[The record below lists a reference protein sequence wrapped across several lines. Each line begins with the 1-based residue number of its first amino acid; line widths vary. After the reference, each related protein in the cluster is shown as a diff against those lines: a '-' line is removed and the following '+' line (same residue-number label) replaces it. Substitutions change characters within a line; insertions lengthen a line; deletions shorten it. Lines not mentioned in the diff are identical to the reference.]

1 MTGRAFTGVAAEKT
15 MRSIADRF
23 HELYYDSWVWRHTY
37 WMGVQTLKC
46 PLDLW
51 IYQEILFELRPQF
64 IIECGTA
71 AGGSA
76 LFLASMCDLLDEGR
90 IVTVDIEADPN
101 RPAHS
106 RITYL
111 QGSSTAES
119 IVGEIK
125 KIVGD
130 DSPVMVILDSDH
142 SREHVLQELRL
153 YSGIV
158 TEGSYLIVEDTN
170 INGHPVL
177 ELHGAGPMEAV
188 ETFLNETDDFAFDR
202 EREKF
207 FLTFNP
213 KGYLKKL

>member
-1 MTGRAFTGVAAEKT
+1 
-15 MRSIADRF
+15 
-23 HELYYDSWVWRHTY
+23 
-37 WMGVQTLKC
+37 
-46 PLDLW
+46 
-51 IYQEILFELRPQF
+51 
-64 IIECGTA
+64 
-71 AGGSA
+71 
-76 LFLASMCDLLDEGR
+76 LDEGH
-90 IVTVDIEADPN
+90 IVTVDLQADPH
-101 RPAHS
+101 RPEHS

-111 QGSSTAES
+111 QGSSTAEN

-125 KIVGD
+125 KIAED

-158 TEGSYLIVEDTN
+158 TAGSYLIVEDTN

-188 ETFLNETDDFAFDR
+188 ETFLSETNEFAPDH

-213 KGYLKKL
+213 KGYLKKNYEFCLESISDSRLKTHHLATCPQSRCLES